1 MIKKIRMQATDKV
14 EVKATIK
21 VLVKTKLDRVS
32 SAYGLRAYKN
42 A

>member
-1 MIKKIRMQATDKV
+1 MIKKMRMQATDKV
-14 EVKATIK
+14 EVKAAIK

-32 SAYGLRAYKN
+32 SASGLRAYKN